1 MDVDATQLTDV
12 MTRLKRVQGQIGGII
27 KMIEEGRECKDGVTQ
42 VAAAA
47 RALDRAGFKIIATG
61 LQQCLTEAADD
72 REAAQAELE
81 RLFLSLA

>member
-12 MTRLKRVQGQIGGII
+12 MTPPARAGTDRRHHQDDRRGSGVQGRGDT
-27 KMIEEGRECKDGVTQ
+27 GR
-42 VAAAA
+42 
-47 RALDRAGFKIIATG
+47 RSRPRLDRAGFKIIATG